1 MKKCYTI
8 IELDGVKFKQKVEES
23 NLDIPFDKI
32 LDGVLSSL
40 AESLSKD
47 IGEVLFFGSYSD
59 KILLIGDNIK
69 EPEELASYASSLF
82 VLLFDT
88 IIEQYELMEPLIEEG
103 IGIKLHDRIES
114 LKRFKT
120 AAPYFKIIW
129 KDSTYNEREIEKEIV
144 EFKTRAIKYFI
155 SKVVPGKYENDLSY
169 LEALDNLD
177 SDSEIFLA
185 DSSFKF
191 GNFDGLDANLED
203 DLYVDLKDKLTTEKE

>member
-8 IELDGVKFKQKVEES
+8 IELDGVKFKQKIEES

-88 IIEQYELMEPLIEEG
+88 IIEQYEF
-103 IGIKLHDRIES
+103 IES
-114 LKRFKT
+114 
-120 AAPYFKIIW
+120 
-129 KDSTYNEREIEKEIV
+129 
-144 EFKTRAIKYFI
+144 EFI
-155 SKVVPGKYENDLSY
+155 L
-169 LEALDNLD
+169 AL
-177 SDSEIFLA
+177 
-185 DSSFKF
+185 
-191 GNFDGLDANLED
+191 
-203 DLYVDLKDKLTTEKE
+203 